1 MEELHQAR
9 AAVRM
14 LKSQCID
21 LGDRLADTLGEYNAL
36 KTADRDI
43 VQAQAAVK
51 DRQRELQQVEQKRAA
66 LHIQCE
72 EYRSTLSQLQQECD
86 DFDGQAAARLIA
98 ERSAVRNQLEQLE
111 ELQLEVEEEEQDD
124 KVTPETV
131 SPEVGQQN
139 EADDLNKFLRERE
152 SLAESVLQHAEEL
165 EEVQQE
171 LRDRETHIEF
181 LRADVAEVEAKLK
194 QAREALVEAQA
205 ESEKRLEQLD
215 SKLEGTDLER
225 TALETELW
233 LKSQGN
239 FDQNSF
245 GSLPNSYTEETELD
259 EEALVAKRE
268 SLGEQSAMLARC
280 IQERRMECDRLT
292 AELRALEVRLRTSAS
307 KSCCAATCFCNVVY
321 EAVSLV
327 SLCCARSR
335 PVRAAPLEMELALVE
350 QKS

>member
-152 SLAESVLQHAEEL
+152 SLAETVLQHAEEL

-181 LRADVAEVEAKLK
+181 LRADVADLEAKLK
-194 QAREALVEAQA
+194 QAREALVEAQD
-205 ESEKRLEQLD
+205 R
-215 SKLEGTDLER
+215 EG
-225 TALETELW
+225 
-233 LKSQGN
+233 
-239 FDQNSF
+239 
-245 GSLPNSYTEETELD
+245 
-259 EEALVAKRE
+259 
-268 SLGEQSAMLARC
+268 
-280 IQERRMECDRLT
+280 
-292 AELRALEVRLRTSAS
+292 
-307 KSCCAATCFCNVVY
+307 
-321 EAVSLV
+321 
-327 SLCCARSR
+327 
-335 PVRAAPLEMELALVE
+335 
-350 QKS
+350 